1 MQLVRVAA
9 AGIIS
14 ASKSGIHM
22 LCKAIS
28 DKEAVVCAAALV
40 RLAQI
45 APSIHSLNASQASAI
60 LSIATV
66 EDSAAAAPGCS
77 TSAAQCLVATWLST
91 ERAVFARDDVS
102 PADGFSGRRGK
113 CESLQ
118 RVVGMLS
125 QHPEDEGMHAVA
137 SVLSLAD
144 AVGTDHGGM
153 GPLSYVAQ
161 WMQPQH

>member
-60 LSIATV
+60 LSIATF
-66 EDSAAAAPGCS
+66 EDSTAVAPGSS
-77 TSAAQCLVATWLST
+77 TAAAQCLVATWLST

-102 PADGFSGRRGK
+102 PVDGFSGRRGK
-113 CESLQ
+113 CEAMQ
-118 RVVGMLS
+118 RVVSLLT
-125 QHPEDEGMHAVA
+125 QHPEDEGLRAVA

-144 AVGTDHGGM
+144 AIGSHHGGVNFV
-153 GPLSYVAQ
+153 SHVA
-161 WMQPQH
+161 